1 MKPIPSF
8 SKAPY
13 VHPLIIK
20 DFVGW
25 VSGKGVIIQS
35 VNLLN
40 AQNSN
45 RYFSIPLPLDCKKA
59 KFKEF
64 EANVF

>member
-1 MKPIPSF
+1 VKPIPSF

-45 RYFSIPLPLDCKKA
+45 RYFSIPLPWDSKKA
-59 KFKEF
+59 KSKEF